1 MILYPFV
8 HQVDTEDG
16 GPIEAPASMIM
27 RFGSGD
33 ISAEIASDQL
43 EVGPVKVYM
52 ENGLLLMVACMT

>member
-8 HQVDTEDG
+8 HQVDGEDG

-43 EVGPVKVYM
+43 EVGPFKVYM
-52 ENGLLLMVACMT
+52 ENGLLLMVAWMT